1 MGSIK
6 IPYAA
11 RKREQELPRF
21 FNLKEAAA
29 YWGVSKKIMKKAVEE
44 GRVPCMRLGEQTY
57 RISREVM
64 DEKARSGGKI
74 ENYEGKD
81 GL

>member
-11 RKREQELPRF
+11 RKCEQEAPRF

-29 YWGVSKKIMKKAVEE
+29 YWRVSKRVMKKAVEE
-44 GRVPCMRLGEQTY
+44 GRVPCVRLSEQTY

-74 ENYEGKD
+74 ETVEGKD
-81 GL
+81 VK